1 MGNAPSKVRTGS
13 LETCILK
20 GLACVA
26 FWSSLFFMAQG
37 SYDHYLVWIKIASE
51 PVNAGIS
58 INNQGKGSTPYLGY
72 FHAGKEYTIN
82 FVPPEGYD
90 FLPQTLTVDE
100 AQKHTTQ
107 TYWLST
113 KDVPM
118 DVVVSPSWAQ
128 VSITGGPV
136 RGEKPRKVTPG
147 MTYIVTAKAAG
158 YHTQAK
164 SVTVAPCRPCEVSLE
179 LVAIAL
185 GQLHDPYLPCNW
197 LMSLAAPLGDKDVTC
212 VWTLGGKPKTY
223 GPRFERSFRLEDVI
237 SLSLTVTANDGPE
250 DKKTTSCDIHVCD
263 GLRIEDKDDAFPPWL
278 DLESVSMSFMPSYI
292 GAEFRGYEI
301 QATFYL
307 HGQLPERPDGNVAF
321 FRVELVSER
330 GGQTVT
336 ETATMLWRPEEPG
349 NIQEECSSWST
360 AWMVK
365 GDVGWASDSP
375 VASSNPPQVSAVK
388 MSMLCSDL
396 NPARIILWRA
406 STGVDPTFLTTV
418 DETSEVEWLAN
429 H

>member
-1 MGNAPSKVRTGS
+1 MGNTPSRVTKGS
-13 LETCILK
+13 LDTQILR
-20 GLACVA
+20 GAACLILAC
-26 FWSSLFFMAQG
+26 SLLFMG
-37 SYDHYLVWIKIASE
+37 KGIYDHHRVWMKIASV
-51 PVNAGIS
+51 PVNARIS
-58 INNQGKGSTPYLGY
+58 INGQKKGSTPYLDY
-72 FHAGKEYTIN
+72 FHAGKEYTID
-82 FVPPEGYD
+82 FDPPEGYD

-100 AQKHTTQ
+100 AQRHTTQ

-113 KDVPM
+113 KEVSPDGG
-118 DVVVSPSWAQ
+118 VSPSSSP
-128 VSITGGPV
+128 VPITGGPV
-136 RGEKPRKVTPG
+136 AGREPPIVTPL
-147 MTYIVTAKAAG
+147 
-158 YHTQAK
+158 
-164 SVTVAPCRPCEVSLE
+164 R
-179 LVAIAL
+179 L
-185 GQLHDPYLPCNW
+185 GQLHDIYVPCNW
-197 LMSLAAPLGDKDVTC
+197 LMSLAAPLGDKDITC

-237 SLSLTVTANDGPE
+237 SLSLTATANDGPE
-250 DKKTTSCDIHVCD
+250 DKKTTSCEIHVCD
-263 GLRIEDKDDAFPPWL
+263 GLRIEDKDDASPPWL

-321 FRVELVSER
+321 FRVELISER

-388 MSMLCSDL
+388 MSMLCPDL

-406 STGVDPTFLTTV
+406 STGLDPTFLTTV
-418 DETSEVEWLAN
+418 DETSEVEWLVD